1 MARRMR
7 SSRLGLL
14 VAVALLP
21 LALWAALPVLSTG
34 SPRSRAAALGDR
46 IDQKREQIEA
56 KKGRE
61 RVLSSTITRYS
72 RRINTLQGDI
82 TVLQRKQI
90 RIQGDL
96 DAKRAELSRIQEDLR
111 QERVRLARLR
121 ARLAEARV
129 ALADRLVQLY
139 KADKPDVVTVVLES
153 DGFADLLQRTEFMQR
168 VSDQDARIIDRVRTA
183 RAEAKRTEARLD
195 KLEKRQTK
203 VAAVIEA
210 RRDEVARVKGQLV
223 DRRDAYA
230 AVRSDKSTAL
240 ASTRQNRQHLEG
252 DLAALEREN
261 ARVQAQLAAAQ
272 NGTAP
277 GAAGPIRPGSGGL
290 VWPVNGPIV
299 SPFGMRWG
307 RLHAGVDIAV
317 PSGTPIRAAQSGR
330 VILLGWTGG
339 YGNYTC
345 VGHGGGLS
353 TCYAHQSS
361 YATSSGASVS
371 RGQVI
376 GYVGCTGHCFG
387 DHLHFETRVGGAPVN
402 PAGYL

>member
-1 MARRMR
+1 VARRMR
-7 SSRLGLL
+7 KSRLGLL
-14 VAVALLP
+14 FAVALLP
-21 LALWAALPVLSTG
+21 LVLWAALPMLSSG
-34 SPRSRAAALGDR
+34 SPRSRVAALSDR
-46 IDQKREQIEA
+46 IEEKRKAIDA
-56 KKGRE
+56 RKGRE

-72 RRINTLQGDI
+72 RRINALQGDI
-82 TVLQRKQI
+82 TVLQTKQV

-96 DAKRAELSRIQEDLR
+96 DAKRAELARIQEKLR
-111 QERVRLARLR
+111 QERVRLTRLR
-121 ARLAEARV
+121 KRLAEARI

-183 RAEAKRTEARLD
+183 RAEAKLTEARLD

-223 DRRDAYA
+223 DRRDSFA

-240 ASTRQNRQHLEG
+240 ASTRESRQHLEG

-317 PSGTPIRAAQSGR
+317 PAGTPIRAAQSGR

-345 VGHGGGLS
+345 IGHGGGLS

-361 YATSSGASVS
+361 YATSNGATVS

-376 GYVGCTGHCFG
+376 GSVGCTGHCFG
-387 DHLHFETRVGGAPVN
+387 DHLHFETRMGGAPVN